1 MFRCL
6 IGNSPSCR
14 MIRQRNMYGEKF
26 AGSVNPECQYSS
38 IVVIAGRSSAERVT
52 RTVGTILTT
61 TVMRPSVDRQTVSIS
76 RDGFDALIAEHQQHV
91 YRVVLLLTRDA
102 DAADTLTQECFLR
115 AYQHLD
121 SFRGDCAVR
130 TWLLRI
136 AANLVRDHN
145 KNKRTSFW
153 KRLIGL
159 EGASAGSSSS
169 SATWT
174 TPEPSAER
182 ILLGRENLAAVW
194 RTVDSLS
201 PQQKAIFLL
210 RFTEEME
217 LAEIADVLGLKV
229 GSVKAQ
235 LFRALA
241 SVRKQM
247 KGE

>member
-1 MFRCL
+1 
-6 IGNSPSCR
+6 
-14 MIRQRNMYGEKF
+14 MYGEKF

-38 IVVIAGRSSAERVT
+38 IVIAGRSSADRVT

-61 TVMRPSVDRQTVSIS
+61 TVMRPSVDRQAVSIS
-76 RDGFDALIAEHQQHV
+76 RDGFDALIVEHQRHV

-121 SFRGDCAVR
+121 SFRGECAVR

-145 KNKRTSFW
+145 KNKRASFW

-159 EGASAGSSSS
+159 ESAGSSSS

-194 RTVDSLS
+194 RTVDFLS

-210 RFTEEME
+210 RFAEEME

-247 KGE
+247 KGEQ